1 MNPKHC
7 TRRDFLSLVSG
18 TAAAAAISPVAPL
31 FAAPS
36 ALKTGYAYTELFT
49 NFYQSPEVPDRVIW
63 INERL
68 RASGLAAACTP
79 IAPYATPMEYIQ
91 KEHTAAHIA
100 LIGQIQAAQ
109 YYVPV
114 APIAELAVGHVIGAV
129 RDVCEGKIKN
139 AFCNIRPPGHHAL
152 DEGWAGYCCYANM
165 AIAARYAREIHKVQ
179 KILIVDWDAH
189 HGNGTQGHLCG
200 DADTLFFDLYEWSMS
215 PNPCNDY
222 TSRAPADVST
232 TLGDMRVNIIMP
244 SGSRNGEYQ
253 RLFEEKLVPLAQQ
266 FKPELVMISCGFDAK
281 AHDTHSST
289 LLTARGYSQLTR
301 RLMDIADEWCGGKI
315 VSILEGGYADNNTNY
330 GSAAYTPTFIGLA
343 AAAQAHAATLSTG
356 ELQPEDPYFSDV
368 RISSP
373 PAPALTHGDPY
384 IIGSMLC
391 APGRNIGR
399 ITITN
404 VHGRVLLT
412 VDKPGARV
420 DLQNLRLPAGHLLV
434 TMHQM
439 DGRTIVLPYSP
450 HFPAR

>member
-1 MNPKHC
+1 
-7 TRRDFLSLVSG
+7 
-18 TAAAAAISPVAPL
+18 
-31 FAAPS
+31 
-36 ALKTGYAYTELFT
+36 
-49 NFYQSPEVPDRVIW
+49 
-63 INERL
+63 
-68 RASGLAAACTP
+68 
-79 IAPYATPMEYIQ
+79 
-91 KEHTAAHIA
+91 
-100 LIGQIQAAQ
+100 
-109 YYVPV
+109 
-114 APIAELAVGHVIGAV
+114 
-129 RDVCEGKIKN
+129 
-139 AFCNIRPPGHHAL
+139 
-152 DEGWAGYCCYANM
+152 
-165 AIAARYAREIHKVQ
+165 
-179 KILIVDWDAH
+179 
-189 HGNGTQGHLCG
+189 
-200 DADTLFFDLYEWSMS
+200 
-215 PNPCNDY
+215 
-222 TSRAPADVST
+222 
-232 TLGDMRVNIIMP
+232 
-244 SGSRNGEYQ
+244 
-253 RLFEEKLVPLAQQ
+253 
-266 FKPELVMISCGFDAK
+266 
-281 AHDTHSST
+281 
-289 LLTARGYSQLTR
+289 
-301 RLMDIADEWCGGKI
+301 MDIADEWCGGKI